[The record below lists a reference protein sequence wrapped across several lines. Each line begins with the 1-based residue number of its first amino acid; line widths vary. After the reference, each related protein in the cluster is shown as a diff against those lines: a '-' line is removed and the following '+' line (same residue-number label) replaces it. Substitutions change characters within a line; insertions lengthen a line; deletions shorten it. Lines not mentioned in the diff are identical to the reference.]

1 MTLTTSANTITIEGN
16 IKSQQDFLSIKNSV
30 ESMGDT
36 KSIHFNLVDTMS
48 MTSSV
53 IGFLTKIILKD
64 NISVSMNI
72 NDERLYELLSDLNL
86 VQTFK
91 VKYNK

>member
-1 MTLTTSANTITIEGN
+1 MTLTTNQNTITIEGN

-30 ESMGDT
+30 ESMNHAN
-36 KSIHFNLVDTMS
+36 SIHFNLVDTMS

-64 NISVSMNI
+64 NISVTMSV
-72 NDERLYELLSDLNL
+72 NDGRLYELLSDLNL
-86 VQTFK
+86 LQTFK
-91 VKYNK
+91 VKYNQ